1 MQQDG
6 PSETVKSA
14 PGIFFLKILT
24 THHACPVTKGTLVS
38 LGLKEMSPEAEEML
52 LGCLTTGSPC
62 YGVCSHG

>member
-1 MQQDG
+1 MQRDG

-24 THHACPVTKGTLVS
+24 THHACPVTEGTLVS
-38 LGLKEMSPEAEEML
+38 LGLKEMSPEAEEIL